1 MEKVINSYEAMFIVN
16 GNLPEEEAKELMGKF
31 TSLVQANGTLEK
43 VDEWGKRRMAYA
55 INDVAEGYYTL
66 LTFKSESNFP
76 IELRRVAGITDGVL
90 RCMAI
95 RLDGVEEAAEVAPAT
110 EEPAAE

>member
-1 MEKVINSYEAMFIVN
+1 
-16 GNLPEEEAKELMGKF
+16 
-31 TSLVQANGTLEK
+31 
-43 VDEWGKRRMAYA
+43 MAYA
-55 INDVAEGYYTL
+55 INDIADGYYTL

-76 IELRRVAGITDGVL
+76 IELRRVAGITDNVL

-95 RLDGVEEAAEVAPAT
+95 RLDGVEEAAEAAPAA